1 MEELSRKELL
11 LCSLNRQ
18 YLLEK
23 GERMQVVGELLGLQA
38 QFAQN
43 PGYAL
48 RIRAKDFEP
57 QSWEQGLVKI
67 WSHRGTIHVARQDQ
81 LGLLLS
87 ARGANRQWVDGRWG
101 LSAAIQARW
110 AAFLLEQAAQGVER
124 REELKQACRQA
135 GMVEDLLEKV
145 FYGWGGLLKEMC
157 DRGMLVYHSG
167 MEKRFI
173 LPGPIRWIDQKE
185 ARLAVLERYFQ
196 TYGPA
201 TLADCAAF
209 TGWKSSE
216 IRRLAGEL
224 TLEHIRCDGTIYWYL
239 GGLNPTGRL
248 PSCLFLAGFDQLI
261 LGYRDRSRLIDRR
274 DLNKVTNIAG
284 IVYPVVL
291 LRGRVRAR
299 WKKAPGRLFVEPF
312 RPLSQRDQQSVAAK
326 GRKLFGE
333 EEIAV
338 EFLPPLEEKQKEG
351 RHDDV

>member
-48 RIRAKDFEP
+48 RIRAKDFEL

-110 AAFLLEQAAQGVER
+110 AAFLLEQVKQGVER

-135 GMVEDLLEKV
+135 GMAEDLLEKV

-173 LPGPIRWIDQKE
+173 LPGPIGWIDRPKRGQ
-185 ARLAVLERYFQ
+185 AGGGGAIFPNLRSGDFSGL
-196 TYGPA
+196 
-201 TLADCAAF
+201 
-209 TGWKSSE
+209 
-216 IRRLAGEL
+216 RRL
-224 TLEHIRCDGTIYWYL
+224 HR
-239 GGLNPTGRL
+239 
-248 PSCLFLAGFDQLI
+248 
-261 LGYRDRSRLIDRR
+261 
-274 DLNKVTNIAG
+274 
-284 IVYPVVL
+284 
-291 LRGRVRAR
+291 
-299 WKKAPGRLFVEPF
+299 
-312 RPLSQRDQQSVAAK
+312 
-326 GRKLFGE
+326 
-333 EEIAV
+333 
-338 EFLPPLEEKQKEG
+338 LEEQRNTAFG
-351 RHDDV
+351 WGAASRTHQV